1 MMANQN
7 TDTRSALDSPA
18 FSRRRL
24 TKAGALA
31 ALTPVAAGLGAGA
44 ALAQEASPVADEP
57 AAPGAPGE
65 VTPERVAEVVAQAPE
80 LAASMLDRTG
90 VPGMAVA
97 IVHDDAVVYEG
108 YFGVRELGNE
118 VAVDAETIFLLASVS
133 KPLAATVV
141 SAVVGDGDITWDT
154 TMADLAPGFTLH
166 DAWTTQHVT
175 LADLFAHRAGLRDH
189 AGDVLEDLGFQRED
203 ILARLRYLEPAY
215 PFRAGY
221 AYGNFGLTAAAV
233 AVATSQ
239 STTWED
245 LCQTRLYEPLGMSRS
260 SARLADFLAAPN
272 HATPHVQDG
281 DAWVVAPM
289 QRDPDPQSPA
299 GGMSAT
305 APDLAQWV
313 RLQLGQG
320 AYDGE
325 QLIPTAAL
333 DPMHRPQAVSSI
345 PQDIANQRTGF
356 YGLGLNISFTDFG
369 AVQWGHSGAFALGAA
384 TSVFMLPGS
393 GFGVLV
399 LTNGAPVGVPEA
411 LGISVLEL
419 ATTGAISRDWLE
431 FAGGFFAAAE
441 EAERYSVVRD
451 WSTPPANAAPPLPD
465 EAYTGAFGNDYY
477 GAVEIAAGA
486 DGLVMRIGPVAR
498 EFTLE
503 PWDRDTFSWQPV
515 GENALGRSAISFL
528 IGPEGTA
535 TGFSD
540 EYLTKHGPGLLSRL
554 A

>member
-1 MMANQN
+1 MAHQ
-7 TDTRSALDSPA
+7 DTAARTTPNRAP

-24 TKAGALA
+24 TRAGALA
-31 ALTPVAAGLGAGA
+31 ALAPVAAGLSAGT
-44 ALAQEASPVADEP
+44 ALAQEASPVADVP
-57 AAPGAPGE
+57 AAPGE
-65 VTPERVAEVVAQAPE
+65 VTPARVADVAAQLPD
-80 LAASMLDRTG
+80 LAASMLERTG

-97 IVHDDAVVYEG
+97 VIHDDAVVYEG
-108 YFGVRELGNE
+108 YFGVRDAGTGE
-118 VAVDAETIFLLASVS
+118 VVDADTAFLLASVS

-141 SAVVGDGDITWDT
+141 SAVVGDGAITWDT

-175 LADLFAHRAGLRDH
+175 LADLFAHRSGLRDH
-189 AGDVLEDLGFQRED
+189 AGDVLEDLGFQRDE
-203 ILARLRYLEPAY
+203 IIARLRFLEPAY

-221 AYGNFGLTAAAV
+221 AYGNFGLTAAAD
-233 AVATSQ
+233 AVAISQ
-239 STTWED
+239 GTTWED
-245 LCQTRLYEPLGMSRS
+245 LCEDRLYEPLGMTRS

-281 DAWVVAPM
+281 ATWVVAPM

-305 APDLAQWV
+305 AQDLAQWV
-313 RLQLGQG
+313 RLQLGRG
-320 AYDGE
+320 SYEGE
-325 QLIPTAAL
+325 QLIPTVAL
-333 DPMHRPQAVSSI
+333 DPMHRPQAISSI
-345 PQDIANQRTGF
+345 PQDVANQRTGF
-356 YGLGLNISFTDFG
+356 YGLGLNVSFTDFG

-384 TSVFMLPGS
+384 TAVFMLPGS
-393 GFGVLV
+393 NFGVLV

-441 EAERYSVVRD
+441 EAEQYSAVRD
-451 WSTPPANAAPPLPD
+451 WDMPPAGAAPPLPA
-465 EAYTGAFGNDYY
+465 EAYTGAYGNDYY
-477 GAVEIAAGA
+477 GAIEIAAGA
-486 DGLVMRIGPVAR
+486 DGLVMRIGPLAR
-498 EFTLE
+498 EFALQ

-528 IGPEGTA
+528 IGPAGIA
-535 TGFSD
+535 TEVTD
-540 EYLTKHGPGLLSRL
+540 EYLTKHGPGLLTRL
-554 A
+554 D